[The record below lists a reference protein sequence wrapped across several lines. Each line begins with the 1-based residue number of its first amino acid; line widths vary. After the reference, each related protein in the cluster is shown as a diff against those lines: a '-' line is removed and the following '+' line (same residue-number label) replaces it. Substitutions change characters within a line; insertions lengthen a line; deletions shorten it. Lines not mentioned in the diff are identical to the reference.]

1 MFQVSTLDLCKLH
14 TGLQLASKLVSL
26 FHCMARLGS
35 ARVFIFNWQ
44 KLQLVPGTWHFIW
57 YHLSQGSKR
66 VEPILKAKT
75 LETADRSER
84 IVTCTIRDVLHKP
97 AVLNGQAIINR
108 DCNFFI
114 HSKKKKAGRKTTPF
128 KCRCSSIWLPVEGSS
143 VSWME
148 KRACVSHWQWCHN
161 IFTWHRHDGVLAAVE
176 NLNDK
181 HLVPKARRAVPYS
194 RNSA

>member
-114 HSKKKKAGRKTTPF
+114 HSKKKRQAEKPHRLSVDVPLFGCQWRDPVWAGWRNVPVCRIDNDVTTF
-128 KCRCSSIWLPVEGSS
+128 
-143 VSWME
+143 
-148 KRACVSHWQWCHN
+148 
-161 IFTWHRHDGVLAAVE
+161 
-176 NLNDK
+176 
-181 HLVPKARRAVPYS
+181 S
-194 RNSA
+194 RGIAMMGY